1 MSPDLNGPPA
11 WIPDNPELL
20 LSAAALERLRCL
32 ARDAGAPQRLLD
44 LDDIDLLKEL
54 GLLTSNGLAREALLL
69 AGSEEG
75 MNQYF
80 PEYRWRYEYHW
91 GAGRK
96 PDRLE
101 GNDPIPIALARLV
114 ERIRTGASILVMPP
128 SSQAFEHRPYPE
140 PALMAALLNAFCHA
154 DYTLGVPVQVRQ
166 EAARVEFANPGSMPT
181 DISPDNILRRRA
193 ARRKPLLIQGLTRLG
208 LANQAETGVQR
219 MVRVLLGEGFQ
230 LPEYA
235 FQENQVQVSFI
246 GGGTVAR
253 FRLFVEKE
261 NREDHPMTMEI
272 LLTLHAALQQPEID
286 EEIIA
291 QVCQVDVTSAL
302 SLLEKMERGRG
313 YLQRMLTG
321 QESAW
326 ALRREMYDQIYD
338 ERLLKRQRRW
348 YREKLKERVLHIL
361 KQRAEEGNEGI
372 SNAEIRQMT
381 RLKATCARTLIYEM
395 MTEHPEI
402 EHIDR
407 GRLSI
412 FRWRE

>member
-11 WIPDNPELL
+11 WIPGNPELL
-20 LSAAALERLRCL
+20 LSAVALEHLRCI
-32 ARDAGAPQRLLD
+32 ARDAGAPQRLLE
-44 LDDIDLLKEL
+44 LDDIGLLREL
-54 GLLTSNGLAREALLL
+54 GLLSSSGLARETLLL

-75 MNQYF
+75 LNQYF

-96 PDRLE
+96 PDCLE
-101 GNDPIPIALARLV
+101 ANDPLPITFARLI

-140 PALMAALLNAFCHA
+140 PALIAALLNAFCHA
-154 DYTLGVPVQVRQ
+154 DYALGLPVQVRQ
-166 EAARVEFANPGSMPT
+166 EAARVEFVNPGSMPA
-181 DISPDNILRRRA
+181 DISPDNILRRRE
-193 ARRKPLLIQGLTRLG
+193 ARCNPLLIQALTRLG
-208 LANQAETGVQR
+208 LANQAETGAQR

-230 LPEYA
+230 PPEYDL
-235 FQENQVQVSFI
+235 QENHVRISFI

-261 NREDHPMTMEI
+261 IQEGRPMTLEI

-291 QVCQVDVTSAL
+291 QVCQVDVPSAFF
-302 SLLEKMERGRG
+302 LLEEMERGRG

-321 QESAW
+321 QEAAW
-326 ALRREMYDQIYD
+326 ALRREMYGRIYD

-361 KQRAEEGNEGI
+361 KQRAEEGAEGVR
-372 SNAEIRQMT
+372 NAEICQMT

-395 MTEHPEI
+395 MSEHPEI
-402 EHIDR
+402 KHIDR

>member
-1 MSPDLNGPPA
+1 MSLAP
-11 WIPDNPELL
+11 IPSVGYVPGDPEPL
-20 LSAAALERLRCL
+20 LSAVALEHLCRM

-44 LDDIDLLKEL
+44 LDNIELLREL
-54 GLLTSNGLAREALLL
+54 GLLTSSGMAREALLL

-75 MNQYF
+75 LNQYF
-80 PEYRWRYEYHW
+80 SEYHWKYEYHW

-96 PDRLE
+96 PDYLE
-101 GNDPIPIALARLV
+101 GNDPLPVALPRLV
-114 ERIRTGASILVMPP
+114 ERIRAGASNLLMPP

-154 DYTLGVPVQVRQ
+154 DYALGVPVQVRQ
-166 EAARVEFANPGSMPT
+166 EAARVEFVNSGSMPV
-181 DISPDNILRRRA
+181 DISPDNILRQRG
-193 ARRKPLLIQGLTRLG
+193 ARRNPLLIQALTRLG
-208 LANQAETGVQR
+208 LANQAETGMQR

-230 LPEYA
+230 PPE
-235 FQENQVQVSFI
+235 FDLQENQVRINFI

-261 NREDHPMTMEI
+261 IQEGRSMTLEI

-291 QVCQVDVTSAL
+291 HVCQVNVPSAL
-302 SLLEKMERGRG
+302 AILDEMDRERG
-313 YLQRMLTG
+313 YLQRMFTG

-326 ALRREMYDQIYD
+326 ALRREMYDRIYD

-361 KQRAEEGNEGI
+361 KQRAEEGDEGI
-372 SNAEIRQMT
+372 SNAEIRHMT
-381 RLKATCARTLIYEM
+381 RLKAHRSRTLLYEM
-395 MTEHPEI
+395 MSEYPEI

-412 FRWRE
+412 FRWRK

>member
-1 MSPDLNGPPA
+1 MILDPISSVDYVPGD
-11 WIPDNPELL
+11 PEPL
-20 LSAAALERLRCL
+20 LSTVALEHLRRM

-44 LDDIDLLKEL
+44 PVDIELLREL
-54 GLLTSNGLAREALLL
+54 GLLTSGGLAREALLL
-69 AGSEEG
+69 AGSEDG
-75 MNQYF
+75 LSRYF
-80 PEYRWRYEYHW
+80 PEYRWKYEYHW

-96 PDRLE
+96 PDCLE
-101 GNDPIPIALARLV
+101 GNDPIPIALAHLV

-140 PALMAALLNAFCHA
+140 LALMAALLNAFCHA
-154 DYTLGVPVQVRQ
+154 DYALGVPVQARQ
-166 EAARVEFANPGSMPT
+166 EAARVEFVNPGSMPA
-181 DISPDNILRRRA
+181 DISPDNILHQRD
-193 ARRKPLLIQGLTRLG
+193 ARRNPLLIQALTRLG
-208 LANQAETGVQR
+208 LANQAETGMQR
-219 MVRVLLGEGFQ
+219 MVRTLLGEGFQ
-230 LPEYA
+230 PPEYDL
-235 FQENQVQVSFI
+235 QENQVQVSFI

-261 NREDHPMTMEI
+261 IQEGRPMTLEI
-272 LLTLHAALQQPEID
+272 LLLLHAALQQPEID
-286 EEIIA
+286 EETIA
-291 QVCQVDVTSAL
+291 HVCQVDVPTAL
-302 SLLEKMERGRG
+302 ALLDEMDRERG
-313 YLQRMLTG
+313 YLQRMFTG

-326 ALRREMYDQIYD
+326 ALRREMYDRIYD

-381 RLKATCARTLIYEM
+381 RLKAHRARTLLYEM
-395 MTEHPEI
+395 MSEYPQI
-402 EHIDR
+402 EHVDR

>member
-1 MSPDLNGPPA
+1 MSLDPTPSVDYVPG
-11 WIPDNPELL
+11 DPEPL
-20 LSAAALERLRCL
+20 LSAVALEHLRRI
-32 ARDAGAPQRLLD
+32 ARDAGAPPRLLE
-44 LDDIDLLKEL
+44 LDDVGLLVEL
-54 GLLTSNGLAREALLL
+54 GLMTSSGLAREALLL
-69 AGSEEG
+69 AGSENG
-75 MNQYF
+75 LNRYF
-80 PEYRWRYEYHW
+80 PEYRWKYEYHW

-96 PDRLE
+96 PDSLE
-101 GNDPIPIALARLV
+101 GNDPLPVALARLL

-140 PALMAALLNAFCHA
+140 PALLAALLNAFCHA
-154 DYTLGVPVQVRQ
+154 DYALGVPVQVRQ
-166 EAARVEFANPGSMPT
+166 EAARVEFVNPGSMPA
-181 DISPDNILRRRA
+181 DISPNNIFRQRDVRRN
-193 ARRKPLLIQGLTRLG
+193 PLLIQALTMLG
-208 LANQAETGVQR
+208 LANQVETGMQR

-230 LPEYA
+230 PPEYDL
-235 FQENQVQVSFI
+235 QENQIRISFI

-261 NREDHPMTMEI
+261 IQESRPMILEI

-291 QVCQVDVTSAL
+291 HVCQVDVSTAL
-302 SLLEKMERGRG
+302 SLLDEMERGRG
-313 YLQRMLTG
+313 YLQRMFTG
-321 QESAW
+321 QEAAW
-326 ALRREMYDQIYD
+326 ALRREMYDLIYD

-361 KQRAEEGNEGI
+361 KQRAEEGDEGI

-381 RLKATCARTLIYEM
+381 RLKANRSRTLLYEM
-395 MTEHPEI
+395 MSEYPQI
-402 EHIDR
+402 EHVDR

>member
-1 MSPDLNGPPA
+1 MRVSPDLNVPPA
-11 WIPDNPELL
+11 WIPGDPEPL
-20 LSAAALERLRCL
+20 LSKAALEHLPL
-32 ARDAGAPQRLLD
+32 IARDAGAPQHLLD
-44 LDDIDLLKEL
+44 LDNNGLLTEL
-54 GLLTSNGLAREALLL
+54 GLLTPSGLAREALLL
-69 AGSEEG
+69 AGSEDG
-75 MNQYF
+75 LNRYF
-80 PEYRWRYEYHW
+80 PEYRWKYEYHW

-96 PDRLE
+96 PDSLE
-101 GNDPIPIALARLV
+101 ENDPLPAALARLL

-140 PALMAALLNAFCHA
+140 PALIAALMNAFCHA
-154 DYTLGVPVQVRQ
+154 DYALGVPIQIRQ
-166 EAARVEFANPGSMPT
+166 EAARITFLNPGGMPE
-181 DISPDNILRRRA
+181 DVSPENIQRQRS
-193 ARRKPLLIQGLTRLG
+193 ARHNLPLIQALTRLG
-208 LANQAETGVQR
+208 LANQAETGMQR
-219 MVRVLLGEGFQ
+219 MYRELLGNGFQ
-230 LPEYA
+230 PPEFDLQETQ
-235 FQENQVQVSFI
+235 FQISFI

-261 NREDHPMTMEI
+261 TQEGRPMPLEI
-272 LLTLHAALQQPEID
+272 LLLLHAALQQPEID

-291 QVCQVDVTSAL
+291 HVCQIDVPSAL
-302 SLLEKMERGRG
+302 ALLEDMERGRG
-313 YLQRMLTG
+313 YLQRMFTG
-321 QESAW
+321 QEAAW
-326 ALRREMYDQIYD
+326 ALRREMYDRIYD

-361 KQRAEEGNEGI
+361 KQRAEEGI

>member
-11 WIPDNPELL
+11 WIPGIPELL
-20 LSAAALERLRCL
+20 LSAAALEHLRCL
-32 ARDAGAPQRLLD
+32 ARNAGAPQRLLD

-54 GLLTSNGLAREALLL
+54 GLLTSNGLVREVLLL

-75 MNQYF
+75 LNQYF
-80 PEYRWRYEYHW
+80 PEYRWSYEYHW

-101 GNDPIPIALARLV
+101 GNDPIPIALVHLV

-140 PALMAALLNAFCHA
+140 PALLAALLNAFCHA
-154 DYTLGVPVQVRQ
+154 DYTLSVPVQVRQ
-166 EAARVEFANPGSMPT
+166 EAARVEFTNPGSMPAS
-181 DISPDNILRRRA
+181 ISPDNILRQRDTRRN
-193 ARRKPLLIQGLTRLG
+193 PLLIQALTRLG
-208 LANQAETGVQR
+208 LANQVETGMQR

-230 LPEYA
+230 PPEYDL
-235 FQENQVQVSFI
+235 QENQVRICFI

-253 FRLFVEKE
+253 FRVFVEKE
-261 NREDHPMTMEI
+261 IQEGRPMTLEI

-291 QVCQVDVTSAL
+291 QVCQVDVPSAL
-302 SLLEKMERGRG
+302 TLLDEMERGRG

-321 QESAW
+321 QEAAW
-326 ALRREMYDQIYD
+326 ALRREMYDLIYD

-361 KQRAEEGNEGI
+361 KQRAEEGAEGVR
-372 SNAEIRQMT
+372 NAEICQMT

>member
-1 MSPDLNGPPA
+1 MSLDPTPSVDYVPG
-11 WIPDNPELL
+11 DPEPL
-20 LSAAALERLRCL
+20 LSAVALEHLRRM
-32 ARDAGAPQRLLD
+32 ARDAGAPPRLLE
-44 LDDIDLLKEL
+44 LDDVGLLVEL
-54 GLLTSNGLAREALLL
+54 GLMTSSGLGREALLL
-69 AGSEEG
+69 AGSEDG
-75 MNQYF
+75 LNRYF
-80 PEYRWRYEYHW
+80 PEYRWKYEYHW

-96 PDRLE
+96 PDSLE
-101 GNDPIPIALARLV
+101 GNDPLPVALARLL

-140 PALMAALLNAFCHA
+140 PALLAALLNAFCHA
-154 DYTLGVPVQVRQ
+154 DYALGGPVQVRQ
-166 EAARVEFANPGSMPT
+166 EAARVEFVNPGSMSA
-181 DISPDNILRRRA
+181 DVSPDNILRQRDAMRN
-193 ARRKPLLIQGLTRLG
+193 PLLIQALTGLELS
-208 LANQAETGVQR
+208 NQAETGMQR

-230 LPEYA
+230 PPEYDL
-235 FQENQVQVSFI
+235 QENQVRVSFI

-261 NREDHPMTMEI
+261 IQEGRPMTLEI
-272 LLTLHAALQQPEID
+272 LLLLHAALQQPEID

-291 QVCQVDVTSAL
+291 HVCQVDVPTAL
-302 SLLEKMERGRG
+302 SLLDEMERGRG

-321 QESAW
+321 QEAAW
-326 ALRREMYDQIYD
+326 ALRREMYDRIYD

-361 KQRAEEGNEGI
+361 KQRAEEGDEGI

-381 RLKATCARTLIYEM
+381 RLKASRSRTLLYEM
-395 MTEHPEI
+395 MSEYPQI

-412 FRWRE
+412 FRWRK